1 MSLFKRISL
10 CILPLLFINILFLTV
25 LIPSSIIANAN
36 EREPSKAAIVIDDF
50 GGYTGGVEK
59 FLHSNIPITVAIMP
73 FLEGSTEQ
81 AKLAHELGFEIIIHM
96 PLEPK
101 KGKRSWLGPLPIT
114 SDLDT
119 EEVKRRV
126 RKAIEDVPHA
136 RGLNNHMGS
145 KIVGN
150 ERIVRAI
157 LEVAKEHNLY
167 IIDSATSGDSVV
179 GKIAEEL
186 DIPFAV
192 RDTFLDDSYSSR
204 DHVYKQMLA
213 LCDLA
218 KERGQAIAI
227 GHVGVKG
234 MDTFNGINDALPHF
248 EKNNVLIVPASHL
261 IKTKIEENPDSF
273 WQNKEGDY
281 LDD

>member
-1 MSLFKRISL
+1 MQEVSLTMFNNKFVTLS
-10 CILPLLFINILFLTV
+10 ILMLFV
-25 LIPSSIIANAN
+25 LSIAIDPAPSMATDLES
-36 EREPSKAAIVIDDF
+36 PKAAIIIDDF

-59 FLHSNIPITVAIMP
+59 FLNADIPITVAIMP
-73 FLEGSTEQ
+73 FLDGSTEQ
-81 AKLAHELGFEIIIHM
+81 AELAYDLGFEVMIHL

-101 KGKRSWLGPLPIT
+101 KGKQSWLGPLPIT
-114 SDLDT
+114 SDLET

-126 RKAIEDVPHA
+126 KKAIEDVPHA

-167 IIDSATSGDSVV
+167 IVDSATSGDSVLGQV
-179 GKIAEEL
+179 AEEMN
-186 DIPFAV
+186 IPFAK

-204 DHVYKQMLA
+204 NHVYKQMLT
-213 LCDLA
+213 LCKLA
-218 KERGQAIAI
+218 KEKGQAIAI

-234 MDTFNGINDALPHF
+234 LDTFNGINDALPYF
-248 EKNNVLIVPASHL
+248 EDNNVKIVPASHL
-261 IKTKIEENPDSF
+261 IKTKIEEKPGSF
-273 WQNKEGDY
+273 WQFGG
-281 LDD
+281 

>member
-1 MSLFKRISL
+1 MRNPRAIPIS
-10 CILPLLFINILFLTV
+10 FLTLLV
-25 LIPSSIIANAN
+25 ISMAIYPTPILANDW
-36 EREPSKAAIVIDDF
+36 EFPKAAIIIDDF

-59 FLHSNIPITVAIMP
+59 FLNADIPITVAIMP
-73 FLEGSTEQ
+73 FLDGSTEQ
-81 AKLAHELGFEIIIHM
+81 AELAHDLGFEVMIHL

-101 KGKRSWLGPLPIT
+101 KGKKSWLGPLPIT

-126 RKAIEDVPHA
+126 KKAIEDVPHA

-157 LEVAKEHNLY
+157 LEVAKEHHLY
-167 IIDSATSGDSVV
+167 IVDSATSGDSVLETV
-179 GKIAEEL
+179 AEEL
-186 DIPFAV
+186 NIPFAK

-204 DHVYKQMLA
+204 DHVYKQMLT
-213 LCDLA
+213 LCRLA
-218 KERGQAIAI
+218 REKGQAIAI

-234 MDTFNGINDALPHF
+234 LDTFNGITDALPYF
-248 EKNNVLIVPASHL
+248 EENNVKIVPASHL
-261 IKTKIEENPDSF
+261 IKTKIEEKPGSF
-273 WQNKEGDY
+273 WQFGG
-281 LDD
+281 